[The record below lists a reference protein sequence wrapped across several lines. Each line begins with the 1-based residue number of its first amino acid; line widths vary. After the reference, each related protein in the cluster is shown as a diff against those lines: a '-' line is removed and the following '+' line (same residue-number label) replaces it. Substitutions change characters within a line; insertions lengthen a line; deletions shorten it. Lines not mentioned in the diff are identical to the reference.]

1 MDGQKSNLR
10 CRYSTSLFVNVRVL
24 APRILKNISFYH
36 FKSYFIYFTIP
47 FYNSLNIPI
56 LIFHITPKYYSIF
69 YSFHFLF
76 ISRPHHL
83 SLFTSLF
90 FPHHF
95 FLSLHPQSKPMHHL
109 HNQIQP
115 TTQSKLI
122 LKKKKPTAIKSHKP
136 TAIKSQKNTTTTTIT
151 GIYHYH
157 HHHHQKPQ
165 TIKSTTNLLPPTA
178 ISTANPMQSPP
189 LTHRKPTRSLPI
201 NETNTHHCK
210 THHHQT
216 PTNTAY
222 THHYNHNEI
231 DLHPVCELR
240 TTQRPFETRPK
251 RKMES
256 FGVGKNN
263 HCSR

>member
-1 MDGQKSNLR
+1 MGGQKSNLR

-24 APRILKNISFYH
+24 SPGILKNISFYH

-76 ISRPHHL
+76 ISLPHHL

-122 LKKKKPTAIKSHKP
+122 PKKNPQRSKATNPLQSKAKKIQPPPT
-136 TAIKSQKNTTTTTIT
+136 TT

-165 TIKSTTNLLPPTA
+165 TIKSTTNLLPSP
-178 ISTANPMQSPP
+178 QSP
-189 LTHRKPTRSLPI
+189 LQTQCNL
-201 NETNTHHCK
+201 HH
-210 THHHQT
+210 
-216 PTNTAY
+216 
-222 THHYNHNEI
+222 
-231 DLHPVCELR
+231 
-240 TTQRPFETRPK
+240 
-251 RKMES
+251 
-256 FGVGKNN
+256 
-263 HCSR
+263 